1 MYDTLKLSVSSL
13 YIGYAH
19 PLSPAGA
26 LVALSPLSLFSLTG
40 LRMHAETKVEPG
52 DEASILVYIFLL
64 WMNRP

>member
-13 YIGYAH
+13 YNIGYAH

-26 LVALSPLSLFSLTG
+26 HYILVASSPLSLFSLTG

-52 DEASILVYIFLL
+52 DEANILV
-64 WMNRP
+64 